1 MKELIGKKV
10 LKIEI
15 DKEKQHYLKFTTD
28 SGEFL
33 YFAEGDC
40 CSESWFYGMNGVES
54 LIGQVVKTVEQA
66 DLGVVLNYIGRQE
79 ETEAY
84 CIKITSTG
92 GHTDIEFRNSSNG
105 YYGGS
110 VVYLGGSNEII
121 KNYEKSLEF
130 RRTVKNILWK
140 EVVSD
145 YTC

>member
-28 SGEFL
+28 SGELL
-33 YFAEGDC
+33 YFAEGGC

-54 LIGQVVKTVEQA
+54 LIGQVVKTVEQVN
-66 DLGVVLNYIGRQE
+66 LGEVLNYIGRQE
-79 ETEAY
+79 WTQAY
-84 CIKITSTG
+84 CIKVTSIG

-110 VVYLGGSNEII
+110 VEYLGDFKEIM

-140 EVVSD
+140 EVSSD